1 MSEEK
6 TESELEK
13 YLTRKRNKKEK
24 RLGRR

>member
-1 MSEEK
+1 MSEGK